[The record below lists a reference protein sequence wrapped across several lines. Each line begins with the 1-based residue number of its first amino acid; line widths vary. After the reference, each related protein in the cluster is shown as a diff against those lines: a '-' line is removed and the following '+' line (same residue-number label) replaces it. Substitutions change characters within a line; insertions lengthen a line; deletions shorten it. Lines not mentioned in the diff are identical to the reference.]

1 MQSIEIRQM
10 TREDIPAICKADHD
24 ETESF
29 VSYLNRQLDFQEN
42 GECSALVALYEIQV
56 ALSCEGI

>member
-1 MQSIEIRQM
+1 MDQIEIRQM
-10 TREDIPAICKADHD
+10 TREDIPAICKADND

-42 GECSALVALYEIQV
+42 GEHCY
-56 ALSCEGI
+56 GK